1 MCQPV
6 LKPIKA
12 APHPARNAVS
22 KLLSQRSTLF
32 DIICFLIPALFCTVT
47 NVLPIYLTGIL
58 RIVSTHL
65 TLTAHYTFVDKD
77 NYYSKLSQ
85 KQLLRE
91 KGEYL
96 VGIVLHMWAQVVL
109 QLLFPG
115 IAKNSFKSTSFSSPF
130 LTFLYLLTQ
139 ACFSIQQILI
149 PCTTAQ
155 KTPFLR
161 TYLS

>member
-32 DIICFLIPALFCTVT
+32 DIICFLVPALFCTVT
-47 NVLPIYLTGIL
+47 NVLPIYLTGII
-58 RIVSTHL
+58 RMASTHI
-65 TLTAHYTFVDKD
+65 TLTAHYMFVDKD
-77 NYYSKLSQ
+77 NYCSKLSQ
-85 KQLLRE
+85 KQILRE

-115 IAKNSFKSTSFSSPF
+115 TALKS
-130 LTFLYLLTQ
+130 
-139 ACFSIQQILI
+139 LI
-149 PCTTAQ
+149 STNI
-155 KTPFLR
+155 
-161 TYLS
+161 